1 MRKMLKI
8 YRKLR
13 KEQIER
19 GVIFSSTLS
28 EHRQEMEGDK
38 THEVFK
44 TDEDVADTI
53 LRLLDDRFFN
63 ESHWK
68 YNIIRRGA

>member
-1 MRKMLKI
+1 MQKI

-13 KEQIER
+13 REQIAR

-28 EHRQEMEGDK
+28 EQRQEMEGDK

-44 TDEDVADTI
+44 TDKDAADTI
-53 LRLLDDRFFN
+53 TRLLDDKFFS

-68 YNIIRRGA
+68 YNIIRRGV